1 VRSAL
6 ILCCTVFL
14 VGCLN
19 TRTTAPS
26 TSSPVSVTP
35 SSGSGS
41 AQTFTATYKDPN
53 GGLQIAEV
61 TLSIMSNSVLPGS
74 RSKWSAN
81 ECLLRYYI
89 PTNAIW
95 LVPNMGGTWG
105 YRSIVAGSSST
116 LSNSQCTVV
125 ASGSSAKISGDILA
139 VNLEVTFSTQF
150 AGTKQ
155 LYLGSEDGNGN
166 WSADYRRQ
174 FGTFTVAAT
183 SPLSSGKYRG
193 SNLRPE
199 SRAFRARFIFVF

>member
-1 VRSAL
+1 VRFAL
-6 ILCCTVFL
+6 TLCCTVFL

-26 TSSPVSVTP
+26 TASPVSVTP

-41 AQTFTATYKDPN
+41 TQTFTATYKDPN
-53 GGLQIAEV
+53 GGSQIAEV
-61 TLSIMSNSVLPGS
+61 TFSIMSNNVLPGS

-81 ECLLRYYI
+81 ECLLRYDI
-89 PTNAIW
+89 PANAIW

-105 YRSIVAGSSST
+105 YRSIVAGSSSI

-125 ASGSSAKISGDILA
+125 ASGSSANISGNTVT

-155 LYLGSEDGNGN
+155 LYLGSEDVNGN

-174 FGTFTVAAT
+174 LGSFTVAAAT
-183 SPLSSGKYRG
+183 SPLSR
-193 SNLRPE
+193 R
-199 SRAFRARFIFVF
+199 